1 MKYYI
6 SIILFTVSLL
16 SCNRHSEYW
25 DRIVLAESLIYEKP
39 DSAMAVL
46 NQINT
51 KDLIDKHEIA
61 AYSLYLTMALE
72 EAGERQVNFDIFQPA
87 LDFYT
92 NSTEGEKT
100 SSSTEKMRGRYYAGR
115 IHQVKNDT
123 LAAMQYYCNALY
135 KGVDSDDILT
145 KARIHYSQGEIYSYI
160 HEWDRSIVC
169 NQKAAQLFREL
180 NRTNDYARCLI
191 NSIICFGHKKDSIN
205 AEKYIERCKEL
216 LPIIN
221 ADLQSDFYVAQLKCI
236 LNYDNAAMIKE
247 YLDEYF
253 LHVPMSRYNWL
264 LIAETYCRIKD
275 FDKAQSAISNYKGHS
290 ATNEEKATYHL
301 IVSELYK
308 NKGDYDKALYEIEQY
323 KHTIN
328 GIYSSIISQ
337 DTKIVE
343 TIVSNTGI
351 FLKHLANRETVVYI
365 AILLLLVVLLLFRT
379 IYKKNKIQRRLVE
392 QEMETYKLLYLQMEQ
407 ERDNLTELL
416 SQNCDLPTNV
426 QKSVAQRLELL
437 NKFFTA
443 YITNNNEIDRKANME
458 LEELLAN
465 KDAFMISTRLAFS
478 GSHPNFI
485 KYLEER
491 NLTEWEINYC
501 CLYALGLKGKEVGSY
516 IKMRSHY
523 NNSIEIRK
531 KLEINEHETN
541 LGIYIRKLLKSL
553 E

>member
-6 SIILFTVSLL
+6 ATILCALCLT
-16 SCNRHSEYW
+16 SCNRHSEHW
-25 DRIVLAESLIYEKP
+25 DKIVLAESFIYERP
-39 DSAMAVL
+39 DNAIAVL

-51 KDLIDKHEIA
+51 KDLTDKHEIA
-61 AYSLYLTMALE
+61 AYSLYSTIALE

-92 NSTEGEKT
+92 NSTEGERT
-100 SSSTEKMRGRYYAGR
+100 GSSTEKMRARYYAGR
-115 IHQVKNDT
+115 IHQANNDT
-123 LAAMQYYCNALY
+123 LAAMQYYCNALH
-135 KGVDSDDILT
+135 KGTDSDDILT
-145 KARIHYSQGEIYSYI
+145 KARIKYSQGEIYSYI
-160 HEWDRSIVC
+160 HEWDRSLVC
-169 NQKAAQLFREL
+169 NQKAAKLFREL
-180 NRTNDYARCLI
+180 NRTDDYARCLI

-205 AEKYIERCKEL
+205 AEKHIERCKEL
-216 LPIIN
+216 LPTIN
-221 ADLQSDFYVAQLKCI
+221 ADLHSDFYVAQLKYI
-236 LNYDNAAMIKE
+236 LHYDSATMIKE

-253 LHVPMSRYNWL
+253 LHVPISRYNWL

-275 FDKAQSAISNYKGHS
+275 FDKAQSAISNYRGHTAS
-290 ATNEEKATYHL
+290 NEEKATYHL

-308 NKGDYDKALYEIEQY
+308 NKGDYEKALYEIEQY
-323 KHTIN
+323 KNAIN
-328 GIYSSIISQ
+328 GVYSSIIGQ
-337 DTKIVE
+337 DTKMVE
-343 TIVSNTGI
+343 TNVNTADY

-365 AILLLLVVLLLFRT
+365 AILLLIVVLLLFRT

-416 SQNCDLPTNV
+416 SQNSDLPTNV

-465 KDAFMISTRLAFS
+465 KDTFMISTRLAFA

-491 NLTEWEINYC
+491 DLTEWEINYC

-531 KLEINEHETN
+531 KLGINEHDTN

>member
-16 SCNRHSEYW
+16 SCNRHSEHW
-25 DRIVLAESLIYEKP
+25 DGIVLAESLIYEKP
-39 DSAMAVL
+39 DSAIAVL

-61 AYSLYLTMALE
+61 AHALYLTMALE

-92 NSTEGEKT
+92 NSTEGERS

-123 LAAMQYYCNALY
+123 LAAMQYYCNALH
-135 KGVDSDDILT
+135 KGADSDDILT
-145 KARIHYSQGEIYSYI
+145 KARINYSQGEIYSYI
-160 HEWDRSIVC
+160 HEWDRSIFC

-205 AEKYIERCKEL
+205 AEKYIGRCKEL
-216 LPIIN
+216 LPTIN
-221 ADLQSDFYVAQLKCI
+221 ADLQSDFYVAQLKYI
-236 LNYDNAAMIKE
+236 LHYDSVAMIKE

-275 FDKAQSAISNYKGHS
+275 FDKAQSAISNYKEHS

-308 NKGDYDKALYEIEQY
+308 NKGDYEKALYEIEQY
-323 KHTIN
+323 KNAIN
-328 GIYSSIISQ
+328 GVYSSIIGQ

-343 TIVSNTGI
+343 TSVNTADY

-365 AILLLLVVLLLFRT
+365 AILLLIVILLLFRT

-416 SQNCDLPTNV
+416 SQNSDLPTNV

-465 KDAFMISTRLAFS
+465 KDAFMISTRLAFA

-491 NLTEWEINYC
+491 DLTEWEINYC

-531 KLEINEHETN
+531 KLGINEHETN